1 MTRVSVVIPTYN
13 RAEFIRATVASV
25 LAQTL
30 QPAEVIIVDD
40 GSTDDTETVCR
51 QFKPPVFYMRR
62 QNAGVSAARNA
73 GIAASKGDWLAF
85 CDSDD
90 LWDADK
96 LRLQMLAIEAT
107 RAEWCVTDFRVID
120 PDGKPV
126 RPETPGMSQTFNV
139 LRERKI
145 PPEKHFGSWLQLER
159 LKLDS
164 STIRVYHGD
173 FFGMLFLGNVVLP
186 STSVVSRAL
195 LEKAGPFDPKLR
207 RAEETE
213 FFHRISA
220 QSRGALVMEVL
231 ASYRVGH
238 ASIMT
243 GDPAPFVESAL
254 RSIEQA
260 RLHRPVLTPEEQKAF
275 EEGRRSLHLKLAYAK
290 LSSYDGRGA
299 RHALFQA
306 WKVDRAVSLRSLSIM
321 AASFLPSTVLR
332 WLHSAKRVA
341 RRQPAR

>member
-1 MTRVSVVIPTYN
+1 MTRISVVIPTYN
-13 RAEFIRATVASV
+13 RAEFISETVASV

-30 QPAEVIIVDD
+30 QPVEVIIVDD
-40 GSTDDTETVCR
+40 GSTDNTESVCS
-51 QFKPPVFYMRR
+51 QFKPPVFYIRR

-73 GIAASKGDWLAF
+73 GIAASKGEWLAF

-90 LWDADK
+90 LWDHDK

-107 RAEWCVTDFRVID
+107 NAEWCITNFRVID
-120 PDGKPV
+120 PDGRAV
-126 RPETPGMSQTFNV
+126 RPQVPGMSQTFNY
-139 LRERKI
+139 LRERGI
-145 PPEKHFGSWLQLER
+145 PPEKHFGRWLQREQLQ
-159 LKLDS
+159 LGS
-164 STIRVYHGD
+164 SAVPVYYGD

-195 LEKAGPFDPKLR
+195 LERAGPFDPKLR

-220 QSRGALVMEVL
+220 QARGALVMEVL

-254 RSIEQA
+254 RSIDQA
-260 RLHRPVLTPEEQKAF
+260 RVLRPALTSQEQKAF
-275 EEGRRSLHLKLAYAK
+275 EEGRRSLYLKLAYAK
-290 LSSYDGRGA
+290 LSAYDQRAA
-299 RHALFQA
+299 RRALLQA
-306 WKVDRAVSLRSLSIM
+306 WNVDRRLSLRSFSIM
-321 AASFLPSTVLR
+321 AASLLPRTLLR
-332 WLHSAKRVA
+332 WLHSAKRAA
-341 RRQPAR
+341 RRQ